1 MARLKRFVHRLL
13 RRPGGRR
20 VLAGLSIGAAAFLW
34 TLTAQGSGLPPADP
48 HISWFEW
55 SEHAPP
61 VGWFIVDF
69 IIFVWLLVKFT
80 KKPLESTF
88 ENRHLTIKRSIAEAT
103 DRFEKADVT
112 HKESQAKLANVDD
125 EASQLISSGKDDGT
139 TQKARLI
146 EDAKAYAEKMR
157 GDSGRLVE
165 QESVRAVSR
174 LQAETVLKALSKAE
188 SVLKQQLNSDDQTRL
203 IEQAINDLES
213 QTVVG
218 GAA

>member
-34 TLTAQGSGLPPADP
+34 TLSAQGSGLPPADP
-48 HISWFEW
+48 HINPWEW
-55 SEHAPP
+55 SDHAPP

-80 KKPLESTF
+80 KKPLQATF
-88 ENRHLTIKRSIAEAT
+88 ENRHVTIKRSIAEAAE
-103 DRFEKADVT
+103 RFEKAEVT
-112 HKESQAKLANVDD
+112 HKESQAKLANVDN
-125 EASQLISSGKDDGT
+125 EASELISSGKEDGT
-139 TQKARLI
+139 TQKTRLI
-146 EDAKAYAEKMR
+146 EEAKAYAEKMR
-157 GDSGRLVE
+157 GDSSRLVE
-165 QESVRAVSR
+165 QESVRAFSR
-174 LQAETVLKALSKAE
+174 LQADTVLKALSKAE

-203 IEQAINDLES
+203 IEQAISDLES